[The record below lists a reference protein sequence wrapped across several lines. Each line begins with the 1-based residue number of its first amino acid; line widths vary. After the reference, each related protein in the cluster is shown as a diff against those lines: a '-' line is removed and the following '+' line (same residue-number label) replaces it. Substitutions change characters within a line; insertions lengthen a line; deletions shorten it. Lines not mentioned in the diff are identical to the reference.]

1 MKGEA
6 MTRKEAKNELRPIKE
21 MEADIKSV
29 MLEIERLDAIRT
41 RMTPTYDA
49 NKVSGTMSNKIEE
62 ATIKILDYRERL
74 ATLTTEKI
82 NYMEKCLGKIDLIEP
97 ASLRM
102 FLRLYYFDGMTIER
116 ISEII
121 DKTPRWTYEL
131 FCSALDEY
139 AKK

>member
-1 MKGEA
+1 
-6 MTRKEAKNELRPIKE
+6 MTRKEAKNELRPIKDLG
-21 MEADIKSV
+21 ADIKSI

-41 RMTPTYDA
+41 KMTPTYDA
-49 NKVSGTMSNKIEE
+49 DKVSGTMSNKIEE
-62 ATIKILDYRERL
+62 ATIKILDYREKL

-82 NYMEKCLGKIDLIEP
+82 DYMEKCLGKIDQIEP

-102 FLRLYYFDGMTIER
+102 FLRLYYFDGMTIES
-116 ISEII
+116 ISEVV

-139 AKK
+139 AKIS

>member
-1 MKGEA
+1 
-6 MTRKEAKNELRPIKE
+6 MTRKEAKNELRPIRE
-21 MEADIKSV
+21 METDIKSV
-29 MLEIERLDAIRT
+29 LLEIERLDAIRT

-74 ATLTTEKI
+74 ATLTTKKI
-82 NYMEKCLGKIDLIEP
+82 TYMEKCLEKIEQIEP
-97 ASLRM
+97 TSLRM

-116 ISEII
+116 ISEIV

-131 FCSALDEY
+131 FCTALDEY

>member
-1 MKGEA
+1 

-29 MLEIERLDAIRT
+29 MMEIERLDAIRT

-49 NKVSGTMSNKIEE
+49 DKVSGTMSNRIEE

-74 ATLTTEKI
+74 ATLTTKKLDYMDRCLNKI
-82 NYMEKCLGKIDLIEP
+82 EQIEP
-97 ASLRM
+97 SSLRM